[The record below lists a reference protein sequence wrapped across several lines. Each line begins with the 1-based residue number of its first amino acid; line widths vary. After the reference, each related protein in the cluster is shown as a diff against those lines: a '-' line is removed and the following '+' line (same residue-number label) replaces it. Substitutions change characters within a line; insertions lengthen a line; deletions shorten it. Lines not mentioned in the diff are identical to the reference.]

1 MSGTNE
7 SIHVLLGLT
16 EWCLSKNVK
25 ELSIFAWSTEN
36 WTRPQREI
44 KYAMTQLQQ
53 QLQRWI
59 DTPDHRFSFTFVSS
73 TIQQIPLPILQ
84 QMKTL
89 QTATDNDSLL
99 RIYIYISYGFKEG
112 CIAEPRYK
120 QDPDL
125 LVRTSGEQRLSNFCM
140 GNLTYTELLFI
151 EPLFP
156 ECTAETW
163 DMCMAEFTSRHRR
176 HGN

>member
-16 EWCLSKNVK
+16 EWCLSKNVQ
-25 ELSIFAWSTEN
+25 ELRRMVHGKLDTTTTSVN
-36 WTRPQREI
+36 
-44 KYAMTQLQQ
+44 AMTQLQQ

-140 GNLTYTELLFI
+140 GNWTELLFI